1 MKIVGKLLTL
11 VAVFIVVV
19 LGVVVGSMIYTVIQ
33 GDSPRQRA
41 EAASTSDS
49 ASSVAAEEKEDAQ
62 HEEESDPLDLLPEE
76 MRTLGGRKME
86 ASISG
91 TDSNGGESRPESY
104 VWSNEF
110 TPIIEFYYSLDKE
123 AKTIKLT
130 RYIGAR
136 TKIMM
141 SPVYTINGQ
150 DYRLTSMGD
159 DATFWAMAD
168 MTSVYIPEGVE
179 HISDTCFKYCYG
191 LEYLYI
197 PSTIKSIQSG
207 FLDCLGEHET
217 YFNSSANLSA
227 ERDNDNYP
235 ETADMGIDT
244 IVARSAGERVADIA
258 NKITDGSFNR
268 NVQTNIYF
276 SGTESKWKSIQN

>member
-1 MKIVGKLLTL
+1 MKIVGKLLAL
-11 VAVFIVVV
+11 AAVFVVVV
-19 LGVVVGSMIYTVIQ
+19 LGTIVGSMIYTVIQ

-41 EAASTSDS
+41 EAENASDS
-49 ASSVAAEEKEDAQ
+49 ASSIVAEEKEDAHQ
-62 HEEESDPLDLLPEE
+62 EEESDPLDLLPEE
-76 MRTLGGRKME
+76 IRTLGGRKME
-86 ASISG
+86 ASIVG
-91 TDSNGGESRPESY
+91 TDSSGEESRPESY
-104 VWSNEF
+104 VWANEF

-141 SPVYTINGQ
+141 SPVYTIDGE

-159 DATFWAMAD
+159 DSTFWGMAS

-179 HISDTCFKYCYG
+179 HVSDMCFEYCHK

-197 PSTIKSIQSG
+197 PTTIKSISPG
-207 FLDCLGEHET
+207 FLEGLGACKT
-217 YFNSSANLSA
+217 YFNSSAALSA

-235 ETADMGIDT
+235 ETIDMGIDT
-244 IVARSAGERVADIA
+244 VVARKAGESVANIA
-258 NKITDGSFNR
+258 NAIVNGDFSTDIS
-268 NVQTNIYF
+268 TKIYF
-276 SGTESKWKSIQN
+276 GGAESQWISIQK